1 MDIASASTALAAAH
15 REDDRAPR
23 ADAGA
28 GDAWRAG
35 IELAYERRGERS
47 VPAMR
52 RHYGPLRVQRGLLP
66 EGPGVWHQ
74 ILVHPPGGVA
84 SNDTLDIRVTARAG
98 ARALLTSPGAAKWY
112 RARRPGSPLREPG
125 TWATQ
130 WLRLRVETGASIEW
144 LPLESIVFDGARAR
158 WETRFDVAPGGGLV
172 AAELVCLG
180 EPASARPFANGC
192 LRWRTEIR
200 RGDRL
205 LYEEQASLEG
215 GDRMLGS
222 PAGLA
227 GCPVFGTLFVVPPD
241 PRTDLLPALR
251 AIDAPGAHAA
261 TRIEELSLLRWRG
274 DSVEDGWSALRA
286 GWAAIRPAVLGRA
299 PVAPRIWAT

>member
-1 MDIASASTALAAAH
+1 RPAHHAAPARRRPLGRPAATARDRAGARRPPASAHPRRADRGHPALDHQGHRARDPPARGARRHGDPPRRAVLRLRPRARRPVCGHGARRDPPPGRGGGHGSRRRARAGGDLGMDIASASTALAAAH

-172 AAELVCLG
+172 AAEL
-180 EPASARPFANGC
+180 
-192 LRWRTEIR
+192 
-200 RGDRL
+200 
-205 LYEEQASLEG
+205 
-215 GDRMLGS
+215 
-222 PAGLA
+222 
-227 GCPVFGTLFVVPPD
+227 
-241 PRTDLLPALR
+241 
-251 AIDAPGAHAA
+251 
-261 TRIEELSLLRWRG
+261 
-274 DSVEDGWSALRA
+274 
-286 GWAAIRPAVLGRA
+286 
-299 PVAPRIWAT
+299 